1 MKPFLKSRLDQID
14 ERLAQ
19 LDFLLSRE
27 DIMSDMGQFMKLSR
41 EHAEIASVSARY
53 ARWRQRA

>member
-27 DIMSDMGQFMKLSR
+27 DIMSVMGQFMKLSR

-53 ARWRQRA
+53 AI